1 MREKVEL
8 FFIVSFFLIF
18 GLDAKIRNLEIVSIS
33 LIEDAL
39 VGEFSE
45 RWSWI
50 GYSSLISPPRPLSD
64 LCYKGFLLFV
74 CSYSPSK

>member
-8 FFIVSFFLIF
+8 FFIVSFVLIF

-39 VGEFSE
+39 VGEFLALE
-45 RWSWI
+45 LGWLFFI
-50 GYSSLISPPRPLSD
+50 D
-64 LCYKGFLLFV
+64 LTT
-74 CSYSPSK
+74 